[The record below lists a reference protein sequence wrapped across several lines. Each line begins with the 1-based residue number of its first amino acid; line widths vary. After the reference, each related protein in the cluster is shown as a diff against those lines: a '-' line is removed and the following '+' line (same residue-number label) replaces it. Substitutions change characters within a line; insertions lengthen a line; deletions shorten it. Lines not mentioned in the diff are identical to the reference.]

1 MVPRFSVVIPVYNRA
16 KSVGP
21 TLESVRDQTFRD
33 FECIVVDDGSADGE
47 ELHGAVEA
55 LNDPR
60 FRYVR
65 RENGGGGAARNTG
78 IDEAKGEFIA
88 FLDSDDRWLPE
99 KLARDVEA
107 CTESRVIFS
116 PVFVERGGRIVGQ
129 RSKVA
134 PREGEP
140 IAEYLA
146 CRGGFTPTSTISLHG
161 ALAREVRFDEAI
173 PFGQDTDF
181 AIRLAAAGGQF
192 HMLGAPCVVMLDDE
206 TGDRVSRSKDWRK
219 VLAWADHRRTVL
231 GERAFY
237 AFRGWHVARMAAEGG
252 NYASAFKF
260 YILAVTKGALS
271 PYVAAK
277 AFGQIVIRRSVYS
290 QFR

>member
-1 MVPRFSVVIPVYNRA
+1 
-16 KSVGP
+16 
-21 TLESVRDQTFRD
+21 VRDQTFRD